1 MVMSVS
7 SRQRAIL
14 NILLTE
20 AQAITIKEVADRV
33 EVSTRT
39 VHRELNDIEPELK
52 KYQLELIKKS
62 GIGVVINGDEEQ
74 KEELRLSLFNQTSV
88 EYLPEERKLLILC
101 QLLEATEPIK
111 LIALAYNLKVT
122 TATISYDLDEIEIWL
137 NRYGLTLVRRRGYG
151 VELSGS
157 ESAKRKVM
165 SALIAEHL
173 DEFELLGVLK
183 ENIHSKS
190 TKNINTVSERL
201 LNLIEKE
208 KLIMIED
215 SLRNLEQELPYPLAD
230 SSFIGLV
237 IHLALAIE
245 RIEKGE
251 EILFDEEHLKEI
263 RGTSEF
269 QVAEVIIQRLRSIFQ
284 MDIPDS
290 EIGYI
295 TMHLRGAK
303 LRNSYDDWFEFKN
316 LELTTK
322 VHKMICYCEEKLGVS
337 FHEDETLIQGLLTH
351 IEPALFRIKK
361 NMNIR
366 NPLLEEIKARYSN
379 LFQVLKEAVEETFSE
394 LTVPDAEVGYLVM
407 HIGASL
413 ERMGQSNQQQYRALV
428 VCSSGIGSSKILS
441 SRIEKE
447 LPYIA
452 LAKNISL
459 FDIDKV
465 PKQDYD
471 FIISTVP
478 LSLAKKEYVLVTPL
492 LTKEDIHNINIFLRD
507 ITYPQQK
514 KASEPLNSDYLLSEL
529 KDWQTYIAHSLSII
543 ENFRFDTM
551 QNLNMNIEE
560 MIDQICEQL
569 EQEQIIDD
577 KKKVVEKLM
586 ERQRLG
592 GLGIP
597 NAQVA
602 LFHSKTEAIIVPFV
616 RLYYLDTP
624 ISIKAMDEKYI
635 DVDKILVLLAP
646 ATIKKE
652 GLEILSEISSLLIE
666 EEFVEILASK
676 DHQRITSFFV
686 THLYKYILAKIKKGD
701 YHE

>member
-1 MVMSVS
+1 MSVS
-7 SRQRAIL
+7 SRQRTIL

-20 AQAITIKEVADRV
+20 TEAVTIKDIADRV

-52 KYQLELIKKS
+52 KYQLKLLKKS
-62 GIGVVINGDEEQ
+62 GVGVAIDGTEEQ

-88 EYLPEERKLLILC
+88 EYSPEERKLLMLC
-101 QLLEATEPIK
+101 QLLESTEPIK
-111 LIALAYNLKVT
+111 LIALAYDLKVT
-122 TATISYDLDEIEIWL
+122 TATISYDLDEIADWL
-137 NRYGLTLVRRRGYG
+137 NKYGLTLIRRRGYG

-183 ENIHSKS
+183 DNIHSKS

-215 SLRNLEQELPYPLAD
+215 SLRTLEEELPYPLAD
-230 SSFIGLV
+230 SAFIGLV

-263 RGTSEF
+263 SGTPEF
-269 QVAEVIIQRLRSIFQ
+269 QIAEVIIQRLRSIFQ
-284 MDIPDS
+284 INIPDS

-322 VHKMICYCEEKLGVS
+322 IHKMIAYCEEKLGVS
-337 FHEDETLIQGLLTH
+337 FHEDATLIQGLLTH

-366 NPLLEEIKARYSN
+366 NPLLEEIKDRYSN
-379 LFQVLKEAVEETFSE
+379 LFQVLKEAVEVTFSE
-394 LTVPDAEVGYLVM
+394 LTVPEAEVGYLVM

-413 ERMGQSNQQQYRALV
+413 ERMGQVSHQQYRALV

-465 PKQDYD
+465 PKRDYD

-478 LSLAKKEYVLVTPL
+478 LSLPQNDYVLVTPL
-492 LTKEDIHNINIFLRD
+492 LTKEDIHNINFFLKG
-507 ITYPQQK
+507 ISQPVQLKHTEQL
-514 KASEPLNSDYLLSEL
+514 SSDYLLRDL
-529 KDWQTYIAHSLSII
+529 NAWQTYIAHTLSIV
-543 ENFRFDTM
+543 ENFRFDAL
-551 QNLNMNIEE
+551 QNLNMSIAEI
-560 MIDQICEQL
+560 IDQICRQL
-569 EQEQIIDD
+569 EQEQIIGD
-577 KKKVVEKLM
+577 KKQVVEKLM
-586 ERQRLG
+586 ERQHLG

-597 NAQVA
+597 HAQVA
-602 LFHSKTEAIIVPFV
+602 LFHSKTEAIATPFV
-616 RLYYLDTP
+616 GLYYLDKP
-624 ISIKAMDEKYI
+624 ISIKSMDETYI
-635 DVDKILVLLAP
+635 NVDKILLLLAP
-646 ATIKKE
+646 ASITKE
-652 GLEILSEISSLLIE
+652 GLEVLSEISSLLIE
-666 EEFVEILASK
+666 EEFVELLTLK
-676 DHQRITSFFV
+676 DHQQISAFFV
-686 THLYKYILAKIKKGD
+686 RHLYKYILAKIKKGD

>member
-1 MVMSVS
+1 MSVS

-20 AQAITIKEVADRV
+20 AQAITIKDVADRV

-39 VHRELNDIEPELK
+39 VHRELTDIEPLLE

-62 GIGVVINGDEEQ
+62 GIGVVIDGDEEQ

-88 EYLPEERKLLILC
+88 EYLPEERKLLMLC
-101 QLLEATEPIK
+101 QLLEAKEPIK
-111 LIALAYNLKVT
+111 LIALAYDLKVT
-122 TATISYDLDEIEIWL
+122 TATISYDLDEIENWL
-137 NRYGLTLVRRRGYG
+137 NKYGLTLVRRRGYG
-151 VELSGS
+151 VELCGA

-251 EILFDEEHLKEI
+251 EITFDEEHLKGI
-263 RGTSEF
+263 RGTPEF

-322 VHKMICYCEEKLGVS
+322 VHKMIGYCEEKLDVS
-337 FHEDETLIQGLLTH
+337 FHEDATLIQGLLTH

-379 LFQVLKEAVEETFSE
+379 LFQVLKEAVEETFSD

-413 ERMGQSNQQQYRALV
+413 ERMGQANQQQYRALV

-471 FIISTVP
+471 FIISTVS

-507 ITYPQQK
+507 IAYPQQT
-514 KASEPLNSDYLLSEL
+514 KASEPLNSDSLLGEL

-543 ENFRFDTM
+543 EKFRFDTI
-551 QNLNMNIEE
+551 QNLNMKIED
-560 MIDQICEQL
+560 MIDRICGQL
-569 EQEQIIDD
+569 EQDQIIDD
-577 KKKVVEKLM
+577 KRKVVEKLM

-602 LFHSKTEAIIVPFV
+602 LFHSKTEAVIVPFV

-635 DVDKILVLLAP
+635 NVDKILVLLAP
-646 ATIKKE
+646 ANIKKE
-652 GLEILSEISSLLIE
+652 GLEVLSEISSLLIE

-686 THLYKYILAKIKKGD
+686 IHLYKYILAKIKKGEH
-701 YHE
+701 HE

>member
-1 MVMSVS
+1 MSVS

-20 AQAITIKEVADRV
+20 TQAITIKDVADRV

-39 VHRELNDIEPELK
+39 VHRELNAIEPLLK
-52 KYQLELIKKS
+52 KYQLELLKKS
-62 GIGVVINGDEEQ
+62 GIGVAIDGEEEQ
-74 KEELRLSLFNQTSV
+74 KEKLRLSLFNQTSV

-122 TATISYDLDEIEIWL
+122 TATISYDLDEIENWL

-151 VELSGS
+151 VELCGS

-251 EILFDEEHLKEI
+251 EITFDEAHLKEI
-263 RGTSEF
+263 RGTPEF

-303 LRNSYDDWFEFKN
+303 LRNSYDDWFEVKN
-316 LELTTK
+316 LELTSK
-322 VHKMICYCEEKLGVS
+322 VHKMIAYCEEKLDVS
-337 FHEDETLIQGLLTH
+337 FHEDATLIQGLLTH

-379 LFQVLKEAVEETFSE
+379 LFQVLKEAVEETFSD

-413 ERMGQSNQQQYRALV
+413 ERMGQANQQQYRALV

-465 PKQDYD
+465 AKQDYD

-529 KDWQTYIAHSLSII
+529 KDWQTYIAHTFSII
-543 ENFRFDTM
+543 EKFRFDTM
-551 QNLNMNIEE
+551 QNLNMNIED
-560 MIDQICEQL
+560 MIKRICEQL
-569 EQEQIIDD
+569 EQDQIIDD
-577 KKKVVEKLM
+577 KAQVVEKLI

-602 LFHSKTEAIIVPFV
+602 LFHSKTETILEPFV
-616 RLYYLDTP
+616 GVYYLDTP
-624 ISIKAMDEKYI
+624 ISIKSMDETYI

-652 GLEILSEISSLLIE
+652 GLEVLSEISSLLIE

-676 DHQRITSFFV
+676 DHQRITSFIV

-701 YHE
+701 HHE